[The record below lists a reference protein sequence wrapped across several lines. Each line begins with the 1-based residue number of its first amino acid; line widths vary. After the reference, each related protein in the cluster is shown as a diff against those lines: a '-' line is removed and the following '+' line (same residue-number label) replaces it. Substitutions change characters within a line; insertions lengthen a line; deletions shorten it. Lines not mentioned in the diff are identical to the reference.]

1 MAHYAKLDINGKV
14 LSVNRINDIDNKNEQ
29 GIEDESIGILFLQNI
44 HGWASWKKCSY
55 NTIAGKYYNSD
66 GSLGDQSKVFRKN
79 YPAVGY
85 TYDENR
91 DAFIPAKNYPS
102 WILDEEKCIWNAPI
116 SKPSENLEDRYMWN
130 ETNLSWEKY

>member
-14 LSVNRINDIDNKNEQ
+14 LSVNVINNADNKNEQ
-29 GIEDESIGILFLQNI
+29 GIEDESIGISFLQNI

-66 GSLGDQSKVFRKN
+66 GSLGDQSKAFRKN
-79 YPAVGY
+79 YPGVGY
-85 TYDENR
+85 IYDENR
-91 DAFIPAKNYPS
+91 DAFLPNKPYNS
-102 WILDEEKCIWNAPI
+102 WILNEEECVWYAPI
-116 SKPSENLEDRYMWN
+116 PKPSENLEDRYMWN

>member
-14 LSVNRINDIDNKNEQ
+14 LSVNVVNNADNKNEQ

-55 NTIAGKYYNSD
+55 NTREGKYYNLD
-66 GSLGDQSKVFRKN
+66 GSLGDQSKAFRKN
-79 YPAVGY
+79 FPAIGY

-91 DAFIPAKNYPS
+91 DSFIPTKNYPS
-102 WILDEEKCIWNAPI
+102 WILDEEKCIWHAPI